1 MITDKIKKI
10 KYKIP
15 TISEVKLVWDS
26 KSDDSIRPN
35 TDQTSCLAALK
46 IQGNAPCTQYGS
58 YNDTLLAVWFF
69 LTSFDTKYD
78 ISAEYIFAMAT
89 ENAVTT
95 KANCT
100 RIIIKSTHIRNNAS
114 CKGPKTELNSKIL
127 ENRRIRNMVLKP

>member
-46 IQGNAPCTQYGS
+46 ILKKKFHFSNRCDDNAGIG
-58 YNDTLLAVWFF
+58 F
-69 LTSFDTKYD
+69 
-78 ISAEYIFAMAT
+78 EFA
-89 ENAVTT
+89 
-95 KANCT
+95 CF
-100 RIIIKSTHIRNNAS
+100 
-114 CKGPKTELNSKIL
+114 PKTIL
-127 ENRRIRNMVLKP
+127 LLSLIPVVSTQQQRLSH